1 MQGREWRVVGHLD
14 LFSKVERSLSER
26 TLIASDS
33 FAASAGGSRL
43 QNAQFH
49 LSSAAAIRSGHREP
63 VSQTAPPV
71 AATPGSG

>member
-14 LFSKVERSLSER
+14 LFSNVERSLSER

-43 QNAQFH
+43 Q
-49 LSSAAAIRSGHREP
+49 SSAPAIRSGHREP

>member
-43 QNAQFH
+43 QNAQ
-49 LSSAAAIRSGHREP
+49 SSPE
-63 VSQTAPPV
+63 
-71 AATPGSG
+71 

>member
-14 LFSKVERSLSER
+14 LFSNVERSLSER

-33 FAASAGGSRL
+33 FAASQVDRDCRMRNL
-43 QNAQFH
+43 H
-49 LSSAAAIRSGHREP
+49 PSSAPAIRSGHREP